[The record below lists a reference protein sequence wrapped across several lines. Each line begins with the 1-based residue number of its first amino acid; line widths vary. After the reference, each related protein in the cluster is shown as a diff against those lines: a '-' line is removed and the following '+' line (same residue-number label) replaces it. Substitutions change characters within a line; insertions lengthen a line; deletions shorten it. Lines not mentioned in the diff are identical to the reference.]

1 MSDFAYIFDLD
12 GTLFDSEAQI
22 YNAVNKIRDAAGYS
36 QLDRNI
42 VATLIGL
49 PAQELFQ
56 DLYLDKN
63 TEDLLINNFRSE
75 LKVLIQE
82 SNLMFEGAASFI
94 EKVKKLGYKIGVA
107 TSKPTNLAEL
117 VVTNSPIKNWV
128 DHIQGTDGFLPKP
141 EPFVIQRCMSQLD
154 VSFGVMFGDRIEDI
168 EAANRAG
175 ISSVGIAQT
184 KHSAVELNQ
193 AGATIVFSSF
203 IEVLEDFELLSDRLL
218 K

>member
-117 VVTNSPIKNWV
+117 VVTNSPIKNWI

-203 IEVLEDFELLSDRLL
+203 IEVLEDFELLNDRLL

>member
-49 PAQELFQ
+49 PARELFQ

>member
-1 MSDFAYIFDLD
+1 MSDFALIFDLD

-22 YNAVNKIRDAAGYS
+22 YNAVNKIRNAAGYS

-42 VATLIGL
+42 VTTLIGL

-63 TEDLLINNFRSE
+63 TEDLIINNFRSE

-107 TSKPTNLAEL
+107 TSKPTDLAEL
-117 VVTNSPIKNWV
+117 VITNSPIKKWV

-141 EPFVIQRCMSQLD
+141 EPFVIQRCMSELD
-154 VSFGVMFGDRIEDI
+154 VSFGVMFGDRVEDI

-175 ISSVGIAQT
+175 ISSVGVAQT

-203 IEVLEDFELLSDRLL
+203 IEVLQNFELLSDRLL

>member
-42 VATLIGL
+42 AATLIGL

>member
-1 MSDFAYIFDLD
+1 MTDFAYIFDLD

-22 YNAVNKIRDAAGYS
+22 YNAVNKIRNAAGYS

-63 TEDLLINNFRSE
+63 AEDLIINNFRSE

-141 EPFVIQRCMSQLD
+141 EPFVIQRCMSQLG

-203 IEVLEDFELLSDRLL
+203 IEALEDFELLSDRLL

>member
-22 YNAVNKIRDAAGYS
+22 YNAVNKIRGAAGYS

-117 VVTNSPIKNWV
+117 VVTNSPIKNWI

-203 IEVLEDFELLSDRLL
+203 IEVLEDFELLNDRLL